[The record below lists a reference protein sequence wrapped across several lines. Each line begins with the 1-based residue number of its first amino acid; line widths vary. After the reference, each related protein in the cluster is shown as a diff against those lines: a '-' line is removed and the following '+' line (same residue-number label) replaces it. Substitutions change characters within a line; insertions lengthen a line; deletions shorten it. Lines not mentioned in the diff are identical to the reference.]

1 MKKYHKPL
9 MPFTVATLLEKG
21 ERSVLGS
28 WDHAYAGVV
37 ERLVTLY
44 DHPFGGKP
52 RGRYRVSMKL
62 MCRLL
67 NQRRVWP
74 EQIEAIRRGLYETGY
89 VLVDLE
95 NYFVVVSQRT
105 FSSYRRL
112 NEASIATL
120 DDGQSRDPVISP
132 EIEEPE
138 PTKYEG

>member
-1 MKKYHKPL
+1 M
-9 MPFTVATLLEKG
+9 ARLEKG
-21 ERSVLGS
+21 EDTVLGS
-28 WDHAYAGVV
+28 WNHAYAGVV

-89 VLVDLE
+89 LLVDME
-95 NYFVVVSQRT
+95 SYFVVVSQRT
-105 FSSYRRL
+105 FASYRRL

-120 DDGQSRDPVISP
+120 GEGQARDPVNDP
-132 EIEEPE
+132 EAEELE
-138 PTKYEG
+138 QNKYEG